1 MSDYIQ
7 IQTAC
12 NKENIADEI
21 INKLLD
27 ERLIACAQ
35 KVNINSS
42 YVWQGKRENEN
53 EILIIMKTRKSLFEE
68 VKRQILFIHDYDLPE
83 IVATDLTCGLEDY
96 FKWIDENTIEE

>member
-27 ERLIACAQ
+27 ERLIACTQ

>member
-35 KVNINSS
+35 KVNIKSS

>member
-27 ERLIACAQ
+27 ERLIVCAQ

>member
-7 IQTAC
+7 ITTAC
-12 NKENIADEI
+12 NKEEIADEI
-21 INKLLD
+21 IKKLLD

-35 KVNINSS
+35 KLNINSS
-42 YVWQGKRENEN
+42 YVWQGQRENEN

-68 VKRQILFIHDYDLPE
+68 IKRQILFIHDYDLPE

-96 FKWIDENTIEE
+96 FKWIDENTKEE

>member
-35 KVNINSS
+35 KLNINSS

>member
-7 IQTAC
+7 ITTAC
-12 NKENIADEI
+12 NKEEIANEI
-21 INKLLD
+21 IKKLLD

-35 KVNINSS
+35 KLNINSS
-42 YVWQGKRENEN
+42 YVWQGQRENEN

-68 VKRQILFIHDYDLPE
+68 IKRQILFIHDYDLPE

-96 FKWIDENTIEE
+96 FKWIDENTKEE

>member
-35 KVNINSS
+35 KINVNSS

-53 EILIIMKTRKSLFEE
+53 EILILMKTRKSLFEE

-83 IVATDLTCGLEDY
+83 IVATDLACGLEDY

>member
-7 IQTAC
+7 ITTAC
-12 NKENIADEI
+12 NKEEIANEI
-21 INKLLD
+21 IKKLLD

-35 KVNINSS
+35 KLNINSS
-42 YVWQGKRENEN
+42 YVWQGQRENEN

-83 IVATDLTCGLEDY
+83 IVATDFTCGLEDY
-96 FKWIDENTIEE
+96 FKWIDENTKEE